1 MTYPKESYSIKSMN
15 TEEFNKA
22 VKPLSDKWTDDL
34 VTHPAQ
40 ITKNNQLDEDILELC
55 KGTDDAI
62 REKIIKY
69 IESNNQVPE
78 KIQSLAEDILKLH
91 RPDPQNF
98 HHESSCRKCNST
110 EIDRVVAKQKEE
122 IDKLKKEL
130 DNSKFGSQCIVH
142 ELEYD
147 KKTLIKENL
156 ELKENAERIGVNRYR
171 QLCEAETENTSLKA
185 KAKWLE
191 LNLGDCWDAANTF
204 DGNYRNACEKVMSL
218 VCRAL
223 NPPDKFKIYNTNDKP
238 Q

>member
-1 MTYPKESYSIKSMN
+1 MN

-22 VKPLSDKWTDDL
+22 VKPLSDKWIEDL

-62 REKIIKY
+62 REEIIKH
-69 IESNNQVPE
+69 IESTNQVPE

-91 RPDPQNF
+91 RPDPQYS

-110 EIDRVVAKQKEE
+110 EIDTVVAKQKEE

-130 DNSKFGSQCIVH
+130 DNSKFGSQCIIH

-171 QLCEAETENTSLKA
+171 QLCEAETNIEKLMKVLKSLICTAQKDEINKDHLDITLRRA
-185 KAKWLE
+185 RNVIADIDPTIEKC
-191 LNLGDCWDAANTF
+191 DCC
-204 DGNYRNACEKVMSL
+204 Y
-218 VCRAL
+218 
-223 NPPDKFKIYNTNDKP
+223 
-238 Q
+238 

>member
-1 MTYPKESYSIKSMN
+1 MTCPKESYSIESMN
-15 TEEFNKA
+15 TEEFNKT

-34 VTHPAQ
+34 VKDGLYYKRD
-40 ITKNNQLDEDILELC
+40 IDEGILESC

-91 RPDPQNF
+91 RPDPQYSY
-98 HHESSCRKCNST
+98 HESSCRKCNST
-110 EIDRVVAKQKEE
+110 EIDTVVAKQKEE

-147 KKTLIKENL
+147 KKTLIKDNEVL
-156 ELKENAERIGVNRYR
+156 WSRLDKEM
-171 QLCEAETENTSLKA
+171 EAEKNVEKLMKVLK
-185 KAKWLE
+185 
-191 LNLGDCWDAANTF
+191 
-204 DGNYRNACEKVMSL
+204 SL
-218 VCRAL
+218 VCTAEKDEINKNHLDTAL
-223 NPPDKFKIYNTNDKP
+223 RKARNVIADIDPTIEKCDCCY
-238 Q
+238 